1 MSQRSILVT
10 ARDRDRL
17 REVLRQAR
25 RSLGVARPYL
35 ETLNT
40 DLDKATVVPP
50 DGCHGDVVTMN
61 SAVCVRDSQGGRLM
75 VLTLVYPDRATLD
88 VNQLS
93 VLAPLGAA
101 LLGCRV
107 GDVVSFDVPDG
118 VRSCKIERI
127 SHPIGSAEDLLL

>member
-10 ARDRDRL
+10 PRDRDRL

-25 RSLGVARPYL
+25 LSLGLERPYL
-35 ETLNT
+35 ETLNAE
-40 DLDKATVVPP
+40 LDKATVVPP
-50 DGCHGDVVTMN
+50 DECHGDVVTMN
-61 SAVCVRDSQGGRLM
+61 SLVCVRDSQGGRPM

-88 VNQLS
+88 ANQLS

-107 GDVVSFDVPDG
+107 GDMVSFDVPNG
-118 VRSCKIERI
+118 VRSCKIVKI
-127 SHPIGSAEDLLL
+127 SHPIGSGEELLL